1 MTHDEIY
8 TKFLIEYDKANVTSS
23 YPSLTEYEVFTL
35 LDKAYLALISRK
47 LTGNNTRNIPFE
59 YDTKSIEDLRSLI
72 NTSLL
77 TKDNK
82 KGLVSNEYCYKMD
95 VNGETI
101 MYFLEGVVKYSNNKK
116 DNVVLVNHK
125 IAQKFKS
132 TTSNIPWIK
141 TPVVYLEGNLIHLF
155 IDGYKYHNAPDL
167 YATYIKEPKKFVGES
182 KSTKFELSDTVAEEL
197 INLAIVFALE
207 NVESS
212 RLQTKLSTLP
222 IEG

>member
-59 YDTKSIEDLRSLI
+59 YDTKSIEDLRKLI
-72 NTSLL
+72 DTSEL
-77 TKDNK
+77 TKDNRE
-82 KGLVSNEYCYKMD
+82 GLMSNEYCYEMGSKK
-95 VNGETI
+95 I
-101 MYFLEGVVKYSNNKK
+101 MYFLEGVVKYSNSKK
-116 DNVVLVNHK
+116 DNAILINHK

-141 TPVVYLEGNLIHLF
+141 TPVIYLENDLVHLF
-155 IDGYKYHNAPDL
+155 IDEYKYHNAPKL
-167 YATYIKEPKKFVGES
+167 YATYIKQPKMFIGNPKD
-182 KSTKFELSDTVAEEL
+182 TDFELSDTVAEEL
-197 INLAIVFALE
+197 VNLAIVFALE